1 MFDRIVQETIFHR
14 DGILIRVRNSN
25 LKTVMNSRLL
35 MLVALHLLTQL
46 APTTSKSLTDA
57 LRYIKNSVT
66 MCERVHRL
74 IKTTTEKIKELILNP
89 DYKGN

>member
-14 DGILIRVRNSN
+14 GGILVRINSN
-25 LKTVMNSRLL
+25 LKRVMNSRLL